1 MSTSTSMTTTSPS
14 TSITGPTS
22 RRRVLSLAA
31 LALAAIVAWSFGGAR
46 PADAAPLRAAKAS
59 ASSATAAAATED
71 GADAAPK
78 KRTPKELSGKLNVNT
93 ASEDQLMLLPGVGPA
108 MSDRI
113 IGYRA
118 KYGSFKRVADL
129 RKVKGIGYKTL
140 KKLEPYLDVKGDTT
154 LTEK

>member
-1 MSTSTSMTTTSPS
+1 MSTNTSLTTTSSS
-14 TSITGPTS
+14 TTLAGAPA

-46 PADAAPLRAAKAS
+46 PADAAPLRAAKTTAS
-59 ASSATAAAATED
+59 AAAAAEPGVD
-71 GADAAPK
+71 EAKPS

-93 ASEDQLMLLPGVGPA
+93 ASEEQLMLLPGIGPS
-108 MSDRI
+108 MSERI
-113 IGYRA
+113 VGYRT
-118 KYGSFKRVADL
+118 KNGNFKRVADL